1 MAMATTAL
9 PAMMVLRML
18 PNSVGPSSLS
28 SLYESLARST
38 EPGPFFGVLLYLLY
52 PPGLWL
58 CDLGMAA
65 GEDAD
70 AREGECARKC
80 TAAKE
85 GHSGKTSGKSLVRLL
100 WRASG
105 VACSRNLP
113 ARRLADTRLA
123 RADRDMLA
131 AAPPLAAPPPRPS
144 IVGSAEAREARRA
157 RPRRRGARLVRAS
170 SSSSSSSSSATT
182 TQEVYL
188 DVSFGGAD
196 DAPPRRF
203 VFALRPDLAPRTCAG
218 FVALLTGSNAGVD
231 PSLTY
236 RGCAFEPFG
245 GKYAHVVRGLGA
257 TIHGSKKFVERDAM
271 SRTRRST
278 PGAGG
283 GVYYGEEV
291 DLDLDPDATVV
302 CVPVAGPGYG
312 GSRFAIVRVGDSPAS
327 LRQRILTNQMVLGRV
342 TRGRDILFDMIQA
355 ERPVEIVG
363 GGVL

>member
-1 MAMATTAL
+1 MATTAL

-85 GHSGKTSGKSLVRLL
+85 GHSGKTSGKSIESV
-100 WRASG
+100 
-105 VACSRNLP
+105 VARQRRRVLSEP
-113 ARRLADTRLA
+113 RRLADTRLA

-170 SSSSSSSSSATT
+170 SSSSSSSSSTATT
-182 TQEVYL
+182 QDVYL

-245 GKYAHVVRGLGA
+245 GKYAHVVRGSGA
-257 TIHGSKKFVERDAM
+257 TIHGSEKFVERDAM

>member
-1 MAMATTAL
+1 M
-9 PAMMVLRML
+9 
-18 PNSVGPSSLS
+18 
-28 SLYESLARST
+28 
-38 EPGPFFGVLLYLLY
+38 
-52 PPGLWL
+52 
-58 CDLGMAA
+58 
-65 GEDAD
+65 
-70 AREGECARKC
+70 
-80 TAAKE
+80 
-85 GHSGKTSGKSLVRLL
+85 
-100 WRASG
+100 
-105 VACSRNLP
+105 
-113 ARRLADTRLA
+113 
-123 RADRDMLA
+123 
-131 AAPPLAAPPPRPS
+131 
-144 IVGSAEAREARRA
+144 
-157 RPRRRGARLVRAS
+157 
-170 SSSSSSSSSATT
+170 
-182 TQEVYL
+182 
-188 DVSFGGAD
+188 SFGGAD
-196 DAPPRRF
+196 DAPPRQF

-245 GKYAHVVRGLGA
+245 GKYAHVVRGSGA
-257 TIHGSKKFVERDAM
+257 TIHGSEKFVERDAM

-312 GSRFAIVRVGDSPAS
+312 GSRFAIVRVGDTPAS